1 MPAHKVPVLPLVCLG
16 IGLGCAIISR
26 ILLLIAAARISF
38 WWMAGV
44 LVPFGPLFFR
54 LSYPEEA
61 QSSRMFR
68 LATVPCLF
76 LYLMLGPGLLAGAHG
91 RSRLSQPQPNST
103 KLVHYGLEKSPA
115 IAKKASLEG
124 GPVVQLA
131 PSFQERLAQ
140 NAKEFERLQVWK
152 EKLRLVKRDLLH
164 SDTEGNRVYN
174 LELAQ
179 YNDAL
184 AQASAEKT
192 RLAPLPK

>member
-1 MPAHKVPVLPLVCLG
+1 MPVLPLVCLG
-16 IGLGCAIISR
+16 IGLICALVSR

-61 QSSRMFR
+61 QTSRMFR
-68 LATVPCLF
+68 LATLPCLF
-76 LYLMLGPGLLAGAHG
+76 LYLMLGPGLLTGAHG
-91 RSRLSQPQPNST
+91 RSRLSQPEPDSA

-115 IAKKASLEG
+115 IAKKASLG
-124 GPVVQLA
+124 AGPVVQLM
-131 PSFQERLAQ
+131 PGFQERLTE
-140 NAKEFERLQVWK
+140 NTREFERLQVWK

-164 SDTEGNRVYN
+164 SDTEGNRAYD

-184 AQASAEKT
+184 AQADAE
-192 RLAPLPK
+192 RIQLSPLPK